1 MMPRFPAAAKPRTP
15 MSNAPP
21 DSSSPRPRAWVVA
34 ALIGLLSLIWGS
46 TWIVIAVGLKSLP
59 PYTSA
64 GIRFVVA
71 ATVMTLIA
79 PVLTKREGGQKP
91 ATWLWVVLGITGF
104 GASYAIVYWSETRL
118 PTALVA
124 ILWSVFPMMMAF
136 ASHFFLGHRLT
147 GARPWLG
154 FVLGLAGVVLLFA
167 TALPALGPGAVPA
180 ALVLLGSPFV
190 SCIGTTLVKKH
201 GQGTSSVLLNRNG
214 MALGAVMLC
223 ALAWA
228 LERDAPTAWD
238 TNAIGSIAYLSLVGT
253 VIAFGLYYWLL
264 RTVPAHVL
272 SLITYLTPA
281 FAVLLGAWVGG
292 EPITWFTVG
301 GCATIL
307 FGVFLVMKPG
317 KSSARATRE
326 STSAARGT
334 N

>member
-1 MMPRFPAAAKPRTP
+1 MPRFPAAAKPREAMPPATP
-15 MSNAPP
+15 PP
-21 DSSSPRPRAWVVA
+21 SSLKPPAWLVHV
-34 ALIGLLSLIWGS
+34 LIGVLSLIWGS
-46 TWIVIAVGLKSLP
+46 TWIVIGVGLKSLP

-71 ATVMTLIA
+71 AAVMTLIA
-79 PVLTKREGGQKP
+79 PLLTKREGGQKP
-91 ATWLWVVLGITGF
+91 ATWLWIVLGVTGF
-104 GASYAIVYWSETRL
+104 GVSYAIVYWSETRL

-136 ASHFFLGHRLT
+136 ASHFYLGHRLT
-147 GARPWLG
+147 GVRPWLG

-180 ALVLLGSPFV
+180 AVVLLGSPLV
-190 SCIGTTLVKKH
+190 SCVGTTLVKKH

-238 TNAIGSIAYLSLVGT
+238 AKAIGSIAYLSLIGT
-253 VIAFGLYYWLL
+253 VVAFGIYYWLL
-264 RTVPAHVL
+264 RHVPAHVL

-292 EPITWFTVG
+292 EPVTWFTLA

-307 FGVFLVMKPG
+307 LGVFLVMKP
-317 KSSARATRE
+317 ARK
-326 STSAARGT
+326 
-334 N
+334 